1 MPLCLMGWKFFWI
14 MTQTTQEQ
22 DFAPQLFD
30 LRSKKLPKDKKVISI
45 SIYYIVSS
53 TLADSPNYFTL
64 YTLLE
69 DADFIRLDTRFDSDC
84 ELVFGVGEPV
94 VEYEGCESS
103 SDAVSFPVVSPEAF
117 IFPRVLPRST
127 SDDVD
132 TRFPIALL

>member
-1 MPLCLMGWKFFWI
+1 
-14 MTQTTQEQ
+14 MTQTTQEP

-30 LRSKKLPKDKKVISI
+30 LRSKKLPEDKQIILI
-45 SIYYIVSS
+45 SIYYIVRN
-53 TLADSPNYFTL
+53 TLRILDTPNYFTL

-69 DADFIRLDTRFDSDC
+69 DADFIRLDTRFESDC

>member
-1 MPLCLMGWKFFWI
+1 MKTKIGTTKF
-14 MTQTTQEQ
+14 
-22 DFAPQLFD
+22 
-30 LRSKKLPKDKKVISI
+30 LRES
-45 SIYYIVSS
+45 
-53 TLADSPNYFTL
+53 
-64 YTLLE
+64 
-69 DADFIRLDTRFDSDC
+69 DFIRFDTRFDSDC

-132 TRFPIALL
+132 TRFPIALLQKYILNIITHVSTST

>member
-1 MPLCLMGWKFFWI
+1 MYATHSLN
-14 MTQTTQEQ
+14 
-22 DFAPQLFD
+22 
-30 LRSKKLPKDKKVISI
+30 
-45 SIYYIVSS
+45 
-53 TLADSPNYFTL
+53 TLNYFTL

-69 DADFIRLDTRFDSDC
+69 DADFIRLDTRFESDC

-117 IFPRVLPRST
+117 IFPRGLPRST

-132 TRFPIALL
+132 TRFPIDLL

>member
-1 MPLCLMGWKFFWI
+1 MQI
-14 MTQTTQEQ
+14 
-22 DFAPQLFD
+22 FAAASQ
-30 LRSKKLPKDKKVISI
+30 
-45 SIYYIVSS
+45 
-53 TLADSPNYFTL
+53 NYFTL

>member
-1 MPLCLMGWKFFWI
+1 MD
-14 MTQTTQEQ
+14 T
-22 DFAPQLFD
+22 
-30 LRSKKLPKDKKVISI
+30 
-45 SIYYIVSS
+45 
-53 TLADSPNYFTL
+53 PNYFTL

-69 DADFIRLDTRFDSDC
+69 DADFIRLDTRFESDC

-117 IFPRVLPRST
+117 IFPRGLPRST

-132 TRFPIALL
+132 TRFPIDLLKNTFQPL